1 MSTSR
6 VQALQQA
13 LDSRLDWL
21 AKADNA
27 QTDCVRLLHGTVEG
41 APGTTV
47 DRYGPILLIQTWRDP
62 MEPGEIDAMHAVV
75 DAVIPGLT
83 AVWNNRQ
90 SGRRGG
96 TPRDFALD
104 HDVELPGGIVGLE
117 EGLVFDVNPRHR
129 GRDPLLFLDFR
140 AGRRHIRNV
149 SAGKSV
155 LNLFAYTCGMGVA
168 AAVADADEVVN
179 VDFSASALEVGDRN
193 AGLNGLVIPS
203 IHGDC
208 LPVMR
213 QFAGLPVSTRRGR
226 KIKYDRM
233 DARQWDI
240 TVLDPPRWARSAF
253 GAVDVVRDYPT
264 LFKPVVLAT
273 APGGHILATNNVASV
288 EWETWVDILERCAKK
303 AGRPVGTIER
313 IPVDED
319 FPTPDGKSPLK
330 MAWISV
336 P

>member
-6 VQALQQA
+6 VKALQAA
-13 LDSRLDWL
+13 LETRQEWL
-21 AKADNA
+21 TLVENTN
-27 QTDCVRLLHGTVEG
+27 TDCVRLLHGTVEG

-47 DRYGPILLIQTWRDP
+47 DRYGPVLLIQTWRDP

-75 DAVIPGLT
+75 DTVIPGLT

-96 TPRDFALD
+96 KARDFAED
-104 HDVELPGGIVGLE
+104 HTVSLPDAMVGHE

-140 AGRRHIRNV
+140 AGRRHIREF
-149 SAGKSV
+149 SPGKSV
-155 LNLFAYTCGMGVA
+155 LNLFSYTCGMGVA
-168 AAVADADEVVN
+168 AAVADADEVLN
-179 VDFSASALEVGDRN
+179 VDFSASALAVGERN
-193 AGLNGLVIPS
+193 ANLNGLVVPS
-203 IHGDC
+203 LQGDC

-226 KIKYDRM
+226 KIRYERL

-288 EWETWVDILERCAKK
+288 DWGTWVDILQRCAKK
-303 AGRPVGTIER
+303 AGRPIGAIQR

-319 FPTPDGKSPLK
+319 FPTPDGNSPLK
-330 MAWISV
+330 MAWVEV